1 MKMPA
6 KSVNDIVALCKRRGF
21 IFTGSEI
28 YGGLGGAYDYGP
40 YGIELMR
47 NIRNAWWN
55 SMIYSRNDIE
65 GLDASLITNRLMW
78 KYSGHEGSFS
88 DPLVECKKC
97 GARMR
102 QDKMR
107 DPKKCDNCGS
117 TEITEPR
124 AYQLMMGLSIGATAD
139 GEINAYLRPETATT
153 TYVNFKNVLDAKP
166 HKLPFG
172 IAQIGKAFRNEISPR
187 GFVFRMREFEQAEM
201 QYFVNPS
208 EDEKYF
214 EYWKKT
220 RMSWWINV
228 LGIPSEKLRFM
239 PHEKLAHYAKAACD
253 IEYAFPDGFDEVEG
267 VHNRQDFDLGSHT
280 KGQSE
285 YKLAAHVLENKD
297 STTKLAYSDAQTGE
311 NFIPYVIETAMGV
324 NRAMLAVML
333 ESYTEEDLGDGKSR
347 TVLKLKPWLAP
358 VKVAVI
364 PLVRNVPEIV
374 DSANKIVDDLRKL
387 GIGKIELENSGNIG
401 KNYRRH
407 DEIGTPLCITV
418 DHQTLEDGTVTMRH
432 RDSMDQ
438 ERIKIVDIVK
448 RVLEII
454 NQ

>member
-1 MKMPA
+1 MPA

-40 YGIELMR
+40 YGVELMR

-55 SMIYSRNDIE
+55 AMVYARNDIE
-65 GLDASLITNRLMW
+65 GLDAALISNRLMW

-102 QDKMR
+102 QDKMK
-107 DPKKCDNCGS
+107 DQTKCDNCGS
-117 TEITEPR
+117 TDLTEPR
-124 AYQLMMGLSIGATAD
+124 AYQLMMGLSIGAMAD
-139 GEINAYLRPETATT
+139 GAINAYLRPETATT
-153 TYVNFKNVLDAKP
+153 TYVNFKNVLDSKP

-214 EYWKKT
+214 EYWKNE
-220 RMSWWINV
+220 RLAWWINV
-228 LGIPSEKLRFM
+228 LGIPAEKLRFL
-239 PHEKLAHYAKAACD
+239 PHEKLAHYAKAAVD

-280 KGQSE
+280 KAQNE
-285 YKLAAHVLENKD
+285 FKLSARVLENKD
-297 STTKLAYSDAQTGE
+297 STTKLSYSDAQTGE
-311 NFIPYVIETAMGV
+311 TFVPYVIETAMGV
-324 NRAMLAVML
+324 NRAMLAIMI
-333 ESYTEEDLGDGKSR
+333 EAYEDEDLGDGKSR
-347 TVLKLKPWLAP
+347 TVLKLKPWLSP
-358 VKVAVI
+358 VKAAVI

-374 DSANKIVDDLRKL
+374 DLSNKLVEDLRKL
-387 GIGKIELENSGNIG
+387 CIGRIELENSGNIG

-407 DEIGTPLCITV
+407 DEIGTPVCITV
-418 DHQTLEDGTVTMRH
+418 DHQTLEDGTVTLRY
-432 RDSMDQ
+432 RDSMEQIRVKTDQ
-438 ERIKIVDIVK
+438 VPQK
-448 RVLEII
+448 VLEITRG
-454 NQ
+454 

>member
-1 MKMPA
+1 MPA

-21 IFTGSEI
+21 IYTSSEI

-40 YGIELMR
+40 YGVELMR

-55 SMIYSRNDIE
+55 AMIYSRNDIE
-65 GLDASLITNRLMW
+65 GLDASVITNRLMW

-102 QDKMR
+102 QDKMK
-107 DPKKCDNCGS
+107 DPTKCDNCGS
-117 TEITEPR
+117 TEISEPR

-214 EYWKKT
+214 EYWKQT
-220 RMSWWINV
+220 RLSWWVNV
-228 LGIPSEKLRFM
+228 LGIPSEKLRFL
-239 PHEKLAHYAKAACD
+239 PHEKLAHYAKAAVD

-267 VHNRQDFDLGSHT
+267 IHNRQDFDLGSHT

-285 YKLAAHVLENKD
+285 FKLSAHVMENKD
-297 STTKLAYSDAQTGE
+297 STTKLSYSDAQTGE
-311 NFIPYVIETAMGV
+311 NFVPYVIETAMGV
-324 NRAMLAVML
+324 NRAMLAIML
-333 ESYTEEDLGDGKSR
+333 EAYEEEDLSDGKSR
-347 TVLKLKPWLAP
+347 TVLKLKPWLSP
-358 VKVAVI
+358 VKAAVI

-374 DSANKIVDDLRKL
+374 DLSNKIVDDLRKL

-407 DEIGTPLCITV
+407 DEIGTPVCITV
-418 DHQTLEDGTVTMRH
+418 DHQTLEDGTVTLRH
-432 RDSMDQ
+432 RDSMEQ
-438 ERIKIVDIVK
+438 ERIKSDDVVK
-448 RVLEII
+448 RVLEIVK
-454 NQ
+454 Q

>member
-1 MKMPA
+1 MPA

-40 YGIELMR
+40 YGVELMR

-55 SMIYSRNDIE
+55 AMIYARNDIE
-65 GLDASLITNRLMW
+65 GLDAALISNRLMW

-102 QDKMR
+102 QDKMK
-107 DPKKCDNCGS
+107 DPTKCDNCGS
-117 TEITEPR
+117 TDITEPR
-124 AYQLMMGLSIGATAD
+124 AYQLMMGLSIGAMAD
-139 GEINAYLRPETATT
+139 GAINAYLRPETATT
-153 TYVNFKNVLDAKP
+153 TYVNFKNVLDSKP

-208 EDEKYF
+208 DDEKYF
-214 EYWKKT
+214 EYWKST
-220 RMSWWINV
+220 RLAWWVNV
-228 LGIPSEKLRFM
+228 LGIPAEKLRFL
-239 PHEKLAHYAKAACD
+239 PHVKLAHYAKAAVD

-280 KGQSE
+280 KGQKE
-285 YKLAAHVLENKD
+285 FKLAANVMENTD
-297 STTKLAYSDAQTGE
+297 STTKLSYSDAQTGE
-311 NFIPYVIETAMGV
+311 NFVPYVIETAMGV
-324 NRAMLAVML
+324 NRAMLAVMI
-333 ESYTEEDLGDGKSR
+333 ESYDEEDLGDGKSR
-347 TVLKLKPWLAP
+347 IVLRLKPWLSP
-358 VKVAVI
+358 VKAAVI

-374 DSANKIVDDLRKL
+374 DLSNKIVDELRGL

-407 DEIGTPLCITV
+407 DEIGTPICITV
-418 DHQTLEDGTVTMRH
+418 DHQTLEDGTVTIRY
-432 RDSMDQ
+432 RDTMEQ
-438 ERIKIVDIVK
+438 ERIKTTDIAKKLLETVK
-448 RVLEII
+448 H
-454 NQ
+454 

>member
-1 MKMPA
+1 MPA

-40 YGIELMR
+40 YGVELMR

-65 GLDASLITNRLMW
+65 GLDAALISNRLMW

-102 QDKMR
+102 QDKMK
-107 DPKKCDNCGS
+107 DPTKCDNCGS
-117 TEITEPR
+117 TDITEPR
-124 AYQLMMGLSIGATAD
+124 AYQLMMGLSIGAMAD
-139 GEINAYLRPETATT
+139 GAINAYLRPETATT
-153 TYVNFKNVLDAKP
+153 TYVNFKNVLDSKP

-201 QYFVNPS
+201 QYFVNPAD
-208 EDEKYF
+208 DEKYF
-214 EYWKKT
+214 EYWKST
-220 RMSWWINV
+220 RLAWWTNV
-228 LGIPSEKLRFM
+228 LGIPSEKLRFL
-239 PHEKLAHYAKAACD
+239 PHVKLAHYAKAAVD

-285 YKLAAHVLENKD
+285 FKLAANVMENTD
-297 STTKLAYSDAQTGE
+297 STTKLSYSDAQTGE

-324 NRAMLAVML
+324 NRAMLAVMI
-333 ESYTEEDLGDGKSR
+333 EAYNEEDLGDGKSR
-347 TVLKLKPWLAP
+347 VVLKLKPWLAP
-358 VKVAVI
+358 VKAAVI

-374 DSANKIVDDLRKL
+374 DLSNKIVDDLRKL

-407 DEIGTPLCITV
+407 DEIGTPVCITV
-418 DHQTLEDGTVTMRH
+418 DHQTLEDGTVTLRH
-432 RDSMDQ
+432 RDSMEQ
-438 ERIKIVDIVK
+438 ERIKTEDVVK
-448 RVLEII
+448 RILEIV

>member
-1 MKMPA
+1 MPA

-40 YGIELMR
+40 YGVELMR

-55 SMIYSRNDIE
+55 AMIYARNDIE
-65 GLDASLITNRLMW
+65 GLDAALISNRLMW

-102 QDKMR
+102 QDKMK
-107 DPKKCDNCGS
+107 DQTKCDNCGS
-117 TEITEPR
+117 TDLTEPR
-124 AYQLMMGLSIGATAD
+124 AYQLMMGLSIGAMAD
-139 GEINAYLRPETATT
+139 GAINAYLRPETATT
-153 TYVNFKNVLDAKP
+153 TYVNFKNVLDSKP

-214 EYWKKT
+214 EYWKNE
-220 RMSWWINV
+220 RLAWWINV
-228 LGIPSEKLRFM
+228 LGIPAEKLRFL
-239 PHEKLAHYAKAACD
+239 PHEKLAHYAKAAVD

-280 KGQSE
+280 KAQNE
-285 YKLAAHVLENKD
+285 FKLSARVLENKD
-297 STTKLAYSDAQTGE
+297 STTKLSYSDAQTGE
-311 NFIPYVIETAMGV
+311 TFVPYVIETAMGV
-324 NRAMLAVML
+324 NRAMLAIMI
-333 ESYTEEDLGDGKSR
+333 EAYEDEDLGDGKSR
-347 TVLKLKPWLAP
+347 TVLKLKPWLSP
-358 VKVAVI
+358 VKAAVI

-374 DSANKIVDDLRKL
+374 DLSNKLVEDLRKL
-387 GIGKIELENSGNIG
+387 CIGRIELENSGNIG

-407 DEIGTPLCITV
+407 DEIGTPVCITV
-418 DHQTLEDGTVTMRH
+418 DHQTLEDGTVTLRY
-432 RDSMDQ
+432 RDSMEQIRVKTDQ
-438 ERIKIVDIVK
+438 VPQK
-448 RVLEII
+448 VLEITRG
-454 NQ
+454 